1 VITTSHFKIL
11 GMLPDYYFDAIYKD
25 IPGIKAISKKDGV
38 YEVPCD
44 TKLNVSMTF
53 KRVICLS
60 VSR

>member
-1 VITTSHFKIL
+1 
-11 GMLPDYYFDAIYKD
+11 MLPDYYFDAIYKD
-25 IPGIKAISKKDGV
+25 ISGIKAISKKDGV